1 MSAQRAEVNSDSAR
15 ALREQARGRDGARVQ
30 CTRADR
36 QTHRPERPRTLPPQ
50 PRCRPQARPLCP
62 VPMGT
67 EGIVEVILRLF
78 PCPYLPPPP
87 PSNKQ
92 SDRKTNRPGPGL
104 FSRRGRPILP
114 SPSPRLSPTKFLQ
127 AGPLRFRSAH
137 QLIKGK
143 RPAVHAQTLFPPA
156 AFLFNLF

>member
-1 MSAQRAEVNSDSAR
+1 MSAQRAEVNSNSPR
-15 ALREQARGRDGARVQ
+15 ALREQAGGRGWGKSAMHA
-30 CTRADR
+30 CR
-36 QTHRPERPRTLPPQ
+36 QTDTQARTAQTLPPQ

-78 PCPYLPPPP
+78 PCPYLPTP

-127 AGPLRFRSAH
+127 AGPLRFRSVH
-137 QLIKGK
+137 QLIKGEK
-143 RPAVHAQTLFPPA
+143 PAVHAQTLFPPA